1 MALFFIAISNAMAS
15 DGKPWHA
22 MASDGKP
29 WHAMA
34 AMACDGWPSQKPR
47 SAPVGGACHIIRII
61 SVKYRCIR
69 IHKSDA
75 KNWNY
80 YGDIQA
86 DPRFGYVAKT
96 RDSMPQSGHS
106 KNSGQ
111 PKCPHT
117 VFYRFLAH
125 AVACDGT
132 LWLAVACGIIIIY
145 YFCF

>member
-22 MASDGKP
+22 MARDGMRWLAIAKNRE
-29 WHAMA
+29 A
-34 AMACDGWPSQKPR
+34 
-47 SAPVGGACHIIRII
+47 GACHIIRII

-111 PKCPHT
+111 PKCPHNMAL
-117 VFYRFLAH
+117 FFIAFWRMLWH
-125 AVACDGT
+125 AMARYG
-132 LWLAVACGIIIIY
+132 
-145 YFCF
+145 